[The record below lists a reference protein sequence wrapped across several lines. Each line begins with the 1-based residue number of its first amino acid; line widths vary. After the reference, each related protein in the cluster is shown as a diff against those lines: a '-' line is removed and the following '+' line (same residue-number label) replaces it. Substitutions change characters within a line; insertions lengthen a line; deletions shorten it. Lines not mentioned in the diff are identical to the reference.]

1 VGRGFSTRVLGF
13 SAATLAVFGLVVA
26 SYAPGTS
33 SVPQVRPGPPPRA
46 CAKFAA
52 EKGSDSNRGTW
63 RAPFRTAQR
72 LLNSLR
78 SGQTGCL
85 RSGTY
90 TTSRRFVL
98 DFSRSDVAVMGS
110 PGERA
115 VLQGIVVV
123 RNGANGVRLAR
134 VSVEGVGGAN
144 TIQVYGADFVLEDSK
159 ITNGWRGRSC
169 LILGDSSAGTAVRP
183 LIRRNRFHECG
194 SLGEGNQDHAIYASK
209 VVDGRII
216 DNTVWNTAAYAIH
229 LYPNAQRTL
238 VYGNTIDGGAPS
250 VRGGI
255 IVGGDSDDA
264 SNDNVIEHNVVAYS
278 ATYDIDATWEG
289 PVGTGN
295 VARSNCVWGGAEGEI
310 DPDGGLVSDGN
321 VVGDPRFVDRA
332 HHDLRLGA
340 RSVCRAVVSARSTTR
355 TSGGRAGG

>member
-1 VGRGFSTRVLGF
+1 FSPRVLGF

-52 EKGSDSNRGTW
+52 EKGADSNRGTG

-72 LLNSLR
+72 ALNSLR

-123 RNGANGVRLAR
+123 RDGDTGVRLRPGSVMVRNRGNGVRLAG

-159 ITNGWRGRSC
+159 ITNGWRGR
-169 LILGDSSAGTAVRP
+169 
-183 LIRRNRFHECG
+183 
-194 SLGEGNQDHAIYASK
+194 
-209 VVDGRII
+209 
-216 DNTVWNTAAYAIH
+216 
-229 LYPNAQRTL
+229 
-238 VYGNTIDGGAPS
+238 
-250 VRGGI
+250 
-255 IVGGDSDDA
+255 
-264 SNDNVIEHNVVAYS
+264 
-278 ATYDIDATWEG
+278 
-289 PVGTGN
+289 
-295 VARSNCVWGGAEGEI
+295 
-310 DPDGGLVSDGN
+310 
-321 VVGDPRFVDRA
+321 
-332 HHDLRLGA
+332 
-340 RSVCRAVVSARSTTR
+340 
-355 TSGGRAGG
+355 